1 MKQEKYY
8 YTFNDG
14 KRIYRDELRELI
26 LSKFDNSKKSITEIC
41 EEINMQYVSVG
52 NIVRHLSAEGLLI
65 GKKQN
70 RTTYFRKIGSCALA
84 NLLYDKDAILKNFKI
99 KEKIKRT
106 VDQSKNISYPN
117 DSVIKYNNSY
127 MDIMYL

>member
-14 KRIYRDELRELI
+14 KKIHRDELRELI
-26 LSKFDNSKKSITEIC
+26 LSKFDNNKKSITQIC

-52 NIVRHLSAEGLLI
+52 NMVRHLSAEGLLI

-84 NLLYDKDAILKNFKI
+84 NLLYDKDEILKNFKI
-99 KEKIKRT
+99 KKKIKRT
-106 VDQSKNISYPN
+106 VDQGKNISYPN